1 MGRVKLQIKRI
12 ENDTNRQVTFSKR
25 RNGLIKKAYE
35 LSILCDIEIALIM
48 FSPSGRVSHF
58 SGKKRIEDVLS
69 RYINLPDQDRGCLVR
84 NKEILLSTLKKLQA
98 EHDFVLQLASSTTNT
113 TTNSNVEELQR
124 EINNLRQQIQLAE
137 EQLRVYEPEPSTL
150 TSMAEFESC
159 EKSLEQVLTRITQ
172 RKNYLMTSH
181 LSSFTD
187 PSSVQMYLD
196 AQEGMPNSFG
206 NDMVGWLP
214 DNGQSQNPTQYC
226 AGSES
231 PCIPVRNQ
239 SSMNTMYDP
248 MGHGTNMSE
257 MGGCHVT
264 TTSSNDGLPSW
275 HHNYSSTE
283 LLSAFMS
290 SPTSFPLIKDIGD
303 PSISAKQE
311 QVESGTNCSQMPC
324 RDEDLLKILDEM
336 TKMVN
341 E

>member
-98 EHDFVLQLASSTTNT
+98 EHDFVLQLA
-113 TTNSNVEELQR
+113 
-124 EINNLRQQIQLAE
+124 
-137 EQLRVYEPEPSTL
+137 RVYEPEPLTL
-150 TSMAEFESC
+150 TSMPEFESC
-159 EKSLEQVLTRITQ
+159 EKNLEQVLTRITQ
-172 RKNYLMTSH
+172 RK
-181 LSSFTD
+181 
-187 PSSVQMYLD
+187 MYLD

-206 NDMVGWLP
+206 NDVVGWLP

-231 PCIPVRNQ
+231 PCIAVRYTNYTIQFPYKYIIKGNQ
-239 SSMNTMYDP
+239 SSMNTVYDP

-303 PSISAKQE
+303 PSISTKQE
-311 QVESGTNCSQMPC
+311 QVESGTNFPQMPC